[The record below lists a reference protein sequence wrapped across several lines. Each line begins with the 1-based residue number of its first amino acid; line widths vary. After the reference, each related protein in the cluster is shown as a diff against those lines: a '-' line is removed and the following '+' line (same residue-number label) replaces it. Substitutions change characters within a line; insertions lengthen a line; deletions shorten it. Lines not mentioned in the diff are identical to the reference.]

1 MTTDV
6 PGTVIAA
13 VNPAVTVTIDSTH
26 GVFLTVWVVLPPCG

>member
-13 VNPAVTVTIDSTH
+13 VNPAVTVTIGSMP
-26 GVFLTVWVVLPPCG
+26 GVSLTV